1 MMLGVLNHTIH
12 CAGWSLLYLLGYAFT
27 EFATSVLL
35 LFAKLVVVTAT
46 TIINEIIIFF
56 IPYCI

>member
-1 MMLGVLNHTIH
+1 MVFGVLNYTIH
-12 CAGWSLLYLLGYAFT
+12 CTGWSLLNLLGYALT
-27 EFATSVLL
+27 AFATSVLL

-56 IPYCI
+56 IP